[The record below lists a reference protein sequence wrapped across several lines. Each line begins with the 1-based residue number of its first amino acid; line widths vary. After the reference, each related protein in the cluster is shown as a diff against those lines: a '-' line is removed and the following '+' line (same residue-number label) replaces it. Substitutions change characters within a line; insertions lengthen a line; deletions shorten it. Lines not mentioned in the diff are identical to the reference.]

1 MYKFLALCL
10 GLCLIL
16 CSAPGLAQKSNT
28 QMMEMQKGPSSAA
41 NPYTTVAGMA
51 GATARMP
58 DLTVTSARVT
68 AAPWSYGDLLFI
80 PLQITAMNQGAGTNQ
95 EFNIGAT
102 GRAVDGNAYGFVYIV
117 PGENHMS
124 DPRYGVS
131 VVGLAGGA
139 SKTLN
144 GFLILRPQPIT
155 QQLNPGTSYEIT
167 AEVDYNHDPD
177 EFGYEWG
184 VKESNEENNEL
195 VINYP

>member
-1 MYKFLALCL
+1 
-10 GLCLIL
+10 
-16 CSAPGLAQKSNT
+16 
-28 QMMEMQKGPSSAA
+28 MEMQKDTSNIAS
-41 NPYTTVAGMA
+41 PYSTVAGMA

-80 PLQITAMNQGAGTNQ
+80 PLQITVKNQGASTNQ
-95 EFNIGAT
+95 EFNVGGT
-102 GRAVDGNAYGFVYIV
+102 GIAVDGNAYGFVYIV

-131 VVGLAGGA
+131 VMGLAGGA
-139 SKTLN
+139 SKTFN

-155 QQLNPGTSYEIT
+155 QSLNPGTSYEIT
-167 AEVDYNHDPD
+167 TEVDYNHDPD

-184 VKESNEENNEL
+184 VKESNEENNGL
-195 VINYP
+195 VIYYP